1 MKIVDAYIK
10 NIRDYRKIW
19 NEINGL
25 SRKWFNEHEE
35 ELLKKHTDEND
46 YLPSILFEYGAI
58 LNSIVDNPDNPENQ
72 YIRVCFTIGC
82 GENSRYVEE
91 KVPINEIL
99 KS

>member
-1 MKIVDAYIK
+1 MTVIILERTEIIKSKMEIVDAYIK

-19 NEINGL
+19 NEINDL

-58 LNSIVDNPDNPENQ
+58 VIIFIEKYSNQ
-72 YIRVCFTIGC
+72 LFY
-82 GENSRYVEE
+82 S
-91 KVPINEIL
+91 
-99 KS
+99 